1 MESLGFHVIP
11 VKWDKETES
20 GHTLMY
26 KKHIMKTGV
35 SKTLFVTNVPC
46 YCTEVRLKSFNVC
59 ENRCITAD
67 KAFSCKFPSQSSPQF
82 EGYIYLPNI
91 YIYIYIYILGR

>member
-11 VKWDKETES
+11 VKWDKGTES

-26 KKHIMKTGV
+26 KKHSMKGEV

-46 YCTEVRLKSFNVC
+46 YCTEVRLKSFNGVC
-59 ENRCITAD
+59 ENSCITAD
-67 KAFSCKFPSQSSPQF
+67 KAFTCKFPPQPTSHF
-82 EGYIYLPNI
+82 GGW
-91 YIYIYIYILGR
+91 LGVAC